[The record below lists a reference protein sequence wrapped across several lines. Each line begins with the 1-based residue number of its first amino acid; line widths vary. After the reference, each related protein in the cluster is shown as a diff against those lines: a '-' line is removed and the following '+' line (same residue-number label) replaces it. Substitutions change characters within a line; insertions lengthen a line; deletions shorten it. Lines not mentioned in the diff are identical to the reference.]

1 MTQNN
6 PAPCPG
12 REETIYLFLDDALN
26 PIEQAAFLTHLQTCT
41 ACQSLL
47 AQLTDLFTELT
58 ALPEITAPPELAS
71 QVMAR
76 LPAQSTPARRV
87 TLGQLALIGQ
97 VVMGLALLL
106 IFAPVIT
113 ASLENP
119 LLWQPWFSL
128 SDMFISLL
136 TWLRE
141 LAADIVA
148 QAQTQWPPRMSWL
161 VFSLSP
167 LWLGEIIAGLGL
179 AWLIGNG
186 LLLRRHPTSFK
197 NGGAS

>member
-26 PIEQAAFLTHLQTCT
+26 PMERAAFLNHLQTCAT
-41 ACQSLL
+41 CQSLL
-47 AQLTDLFTELT
+47 TKLADLFTELM
-58 ALPEITAPPELAS
+58 ALPEITAPPELVP

-76 LPAQSTPARRV
+76 LPARPTSARRV

-97 VVMGLALLL
+97 VVMGVVLLL
-106 IFAPVIT
+106 IFAPVIA

-128 SDMFISLL
+128 SGMFISLL

-141 LAADIVA
+141 LLTNLVA
-148 QAQTQWPPRMSWL
+148 QAQTQWPPRTPWL
-161 VFSLSP
+161 VVNLSP
-167 LWLGEIIAGLGL
+167 LWLGEIVAGLGL
-179 AWLIGNG
+179 IWLIGNG